1 MKYSTELGELG
12 PLNHGATQTAD
23 GQAWSLTLLDSE
35 NTGGESDKARTEDR
49 EGAQE
54 LEKSVMRR
62 S

>member
-23 GQAWSLTLLDSE
+23 RQGCSLLLFVSE

-49 EGAQE
+49 QGI
-54 LEKSVMRR
+54 
-62 S
+62 